1 MSGFYSVAV
10 GLVLFVLMIG
20 PALLILFGAL
30 EIYKKTQKSGA
41 LYIVFGAALLAL
53 SSLDVVANLI
63 FSLSFDIKS
72 YGQIVM
78 YKSYVVLALRY
89 IGMTLI
95 GVGIFVH
102 AGELRDL
109 FRD

>member
-20 PALLILFGAL
+20 PALLIIFGAL

-41 LYIVFGAALLAL
+41 LYIVFGAGFLAL
-53 SSLDVVANLI
+53 ASLDVVANLI
-63 FSLSFDIKS
+63 FSLSFDIQF
-72 YGQIVM
+72 YRQVLI
-78 YKSYVVLALRY
+78 YKSYVVLALRN
-89 IGMTLI
+89 IGMILI
-95 GVGIFVH
+95 GIGIFVH

-109 FRD
+109 LKD